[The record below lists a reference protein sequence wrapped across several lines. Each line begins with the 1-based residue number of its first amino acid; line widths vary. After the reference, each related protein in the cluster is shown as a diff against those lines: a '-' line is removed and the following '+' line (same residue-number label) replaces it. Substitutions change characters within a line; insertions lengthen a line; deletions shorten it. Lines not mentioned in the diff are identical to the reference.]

1 MDHPLSHRQKDHPA
15 PAQRLPAPGKAD
27 HSAGAGA
34 GHLLIC
40 DALHRKPAFHQLQLQ
55 SGAVRRRCGCG
66 CHDRHHQ
73 RIPAVHAAHSG
84 HLSGRTAGDELQLRR
99 RQEGPRQGS
108 LPFSADAVRGL
119 HLCVLAVDD
128 AVSRRGG
135 GHFHLGH
142 RTDPVHHV
150 GHAHLH
156 GGHFCHG
163 LPDRLPAKL
172 YGAGAG

>member
-34 GHLLIC
+34 GHLHLC
-40 DALHRKPAFHQLQLQ
+40 DALHREPAVYQFQLQ
-55 SGAVRRRCGCG
+55 SGAVRRRCGRG

-73 RIPAVHAAHSG
+73 RIPAVHPAHSG
-84 HLSGRTAGDELQLRR
+84 HLSGRSARHKLQLRR
-99 RQEGPRQGS
+99 RQKAPRQGS
-108 LPFSADAVRGL
+108 LPLSADPVRCI
-119 HLCVLAVDD
+119 HLRVLASDD
-128 AVSRRGG
+128 AGTRRGG
-135 GHFHLGH
+135 RDLHLGQCA
-142 RTDPVHHV
+142 DLLHHL

-156 GGHFCHG
+156 GGHLRHG
-163 LPDRLPAKL
+163 LPDRLPAEL